1 MEEVLCP
8 PSLKQKLQKIW
19 EGGNSNNEV
28 IRSVILS
35 NVFEDED
42 GNVESEL
49 DETLYHT
56 FYRFLFF
63 FGIPKEKNNWTDGCR
78 VWKAITS
85 CLQSKANKRPKRKVN
100 QAKAGSVPGHEQYEN
115 DRKRF
120 SIQHEDH
127 KAIARARRIYGSSLS
142 QTSDQLVRSKRK
154 SLGACWIY

>member
-19 EGGNSNNEV
+19 EDGNSSYEV

-35 NVFEDED
+35 DVFEHED
-42 GNVESEL
+42 GNVEGEP

-56 FYRFLFF
+56 LYRFLFL

-100 QAKAGSVPGHEQYEN
+100 QTKLHRELVHGGWYSVWYLLVN
-115 DRKRF
+115 
-120 SIQHEDH
+120 SICTVSFPPYPVNMKSAFPHS
-127 KAIARARRIYGSSLS
+127 AIPF
-142 QTSDQLVRSKRK
+142 
-154 SLGACWIY
+154 